1 MCTIIGSVV
10 SQDPE
15 ILDPFDPPIQNSTF
29 EVVQTFNFVDPPI
42 QNDSIDLLRNP
53 VFRSNLAW
61 NQADENGHYHLDDMR
76 LNKHQFLRFFGT
88 EEEKEDLRN
97 AVPDQYLRWKNGIV
111 PYKFSGVSSGNIKK
125 VKKALKIFN
134 KALKGCIKI
143 R

>member
-1 MCTIIGSVV
+1 M
-10 SQDPE
+10 
-15 ILDPFDPPIQNSTF
+15 
-29 EVVQTFNFVDPPI
+29 DPPI

-53 VFRSNLAW
+53 VLRSNLAW
-61 NQADENGHYHLDDMR
+61 NQADENGHFHLDDMR
-76 LNKHQFLRFFGT
+76 LNKLQFLRFFGT
-88 EEEKEDLRN
+88 EEEKEESRN
-97 AVPDQYLRWKNGIV
+97 AVPNQNLRWKKGIV

>member
-1 MCTIIGSVV
+1 ML

-15 ILDPFDPPIQNSTF
+15 VLDSFDPPIQNFTF
-29 EVVQTFNFVDPPI
+29 EEVQIFNFVDPPI

-53 VFRSNLAW
+53 VLGSNLAW
-61 NQADENGHYHLDDMR
+61 NQADENGHFHLDDMR
-76 LNKHQFLRFFGT
+76 LTKFQFLRFFGT
-88 EEEKEDLRN
+88 DEEKEESRN
-97 AVPDQYLRWKNGIV
+97 AVANQNLRWKKGIL
-111 PYKFSGVSSGNIKK
+111 PYKFSGVSGGNIKK